1 MDIEICFYCG
11 AEIGEGEY
19 AQQKHMDHYIP
30 KSKGGDSGKHN
41 IVPSCASCNL
51 DKRSMKP
58 GEWKDKCQTGAY
70 LAIARLRWLIG
81 SEAVDRI
88 DTLLTG
94 HFNRIPLMGS
104 PGIGIRE

>member
-19 AQQKHMDHYIP
+19 AQPKHMDHYIP
-30 KSKGGDSGKHN
+30 KSKGGSNGKHN

-51 DKRSMKP
+51 DKRNMEP
-58 GEWKDKCQTGAY
+58 WEWKDKCRIDAY
-70 LAIARLRWLIG
+70 LAIDRLRWLIG
-81 SEAVDRI
+81 KDAVNRI
-88 DTLLTG
+88 DTILIG

-104 PGIGIRE
+104 PGIGASE